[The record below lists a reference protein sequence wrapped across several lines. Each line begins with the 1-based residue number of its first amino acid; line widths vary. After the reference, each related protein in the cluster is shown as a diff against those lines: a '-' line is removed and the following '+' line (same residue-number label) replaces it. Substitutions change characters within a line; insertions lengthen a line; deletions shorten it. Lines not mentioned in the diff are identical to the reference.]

1 VAEGGSDRQ
10 HARQHVD
17 QATGGARLTGMHHP
31 RLAWLPGQVLSGLL
45 RLLLVRVVRLDGE
58 SAAVRVQTM
67 HSVSWTHR
75 RMAHQGW
82 AGTGQRGRLVD
93 LQGMGQAH
101 AQLDRAWDLACIACR
116 AVLPD
121 TDTRLEAHPSGRF
134 RRC

>member
-1 VAEGGSDRQ
+1 
-10 HARQHVD
+10 
-17 QATGGARLTGMHHP
+17 
-31 RLAWLPGQVLSGLL
+31 
-45 RLLLVRVVRLDGE
+45 
-58 SAAVRVQTM
+58 M

-121 TDTRLEAHPSGRF
+121 TDTRLEAHPVAGSAGAEWNGCQAKRAERQQCGANMQSAVHSPLQGASGLGRNWPGEQLG
-134 RRC
+134 